1 MNPIINELL
10 DIKRPEFIN
19 ISGSVVLH
27 KLLINHNISHNW
39 KSSDLDIY
47 ISINNNNFTVQKC
60 LNYIK
65 KILKYLTNGTNNQ
78 NSFIINTMSDY
89 TYDITDAVAKA
100 YINNMI
106 NNSNNNNSDYDS
118 DNDLDINS
126 DYDSDTNSDVHS
138 DIDLDSYILI
148 SNNILN
154 IIKFEIDNI
163 KIDFI
168 LIDIEI
174 DDYINNNFD
183 LSIIQIYINNNNQI
197 IQLNDINDIKN
208 KISNYNLQLFNRLI
222 SKKVMY
228 RQNNIIKFIDRII
241 KYTDRGFQIYLNY
254 LQCLCNKIN
263 CLCTIKLD
271 DDFIN
276 TFNQGCVNYY
286 TINNEN
292 YSHKNIYKSELL
304 NYVYG
309 NDHIVYITIFNK
321 MILLRDLTINYIYN
335 PKNLLFVFD
344 NIFE

>member
-1 MNPIINELL
+1 MNLIINQLL
-10 DIKRPEFIN
+10 DIQRPEFIN

-47 ISINNNNFTVQKC
+47 ISINNNNFTIQNC

-65 KILKYLTNGTNNQ
+65 KILKYLTNGTTNQ
-78 NSFIINTMSDY
+78 NNFIINTMSDY

-100 YINNMI
+100 YINKMI
-106 NNSNNNNSDYDS
+106 NNSNNNDYDIDLNNYS
-118 DNDLDINS
+118 DTDSNINS
-126 DYDSDTNSDVHS
+126 DIDS
-138 DIDLDSYILI
+138 DSYILI

-154 IIKFEIDNI
+154 VIKFEIDNI

-183 LSIIQIYINNNNQI
+183 LSIIQNYINNNNQI

-208 KISNYNLQLFNRLI
+208 KISNYNLQLFNKLI

-276 TFNQGCVNYY
+276 TFNQGCMNYY

-292 YSHKNIYKSELL
+292 YSHKNIYKSEPL

-309 NDHIVYITIFNK
+309 NNHIVYITIFNK
-321 MILLRDLTINYIYN
+321 MILLRDLTINYTYN
-335 PKNLLFVFD
+335 PNNLLYIFD
-344 NIFE
+344 NLLE